1 MQKPLYLDTDE
12 SLDGDLDVGGRG
24 NDLWKICES
33 AHTGDAKTVQ
43 ELIDRDLNLVT
54 YEYITSPLGFA
65 VAAGNTEVAKL
76 LLSHGASPCASLR
89 EHSFLRVAEIRG
101 YSKIHQLLLDTL
113 NSRFNYSENQ
123 RALTELFHAI
133 TALDANR
140 ISEILKGQPQL
151 ATEANLSGDT
161 ALHHAANLST
171 EDVKD
176 VVDLLLR
183 HGARLDARNGDG
195 QTPIDV
201 AMDGGKSK
209 LVRYF
214 LEIHPV
220 DHITI
225 PAFEGNLD
233 KVEASL
239 KVDPSQA
246 NALSPGGQRPLSL
259 AAKGGHLT
267 IVKALLEA
275 GAQIEAPERKARRG
289 MALAE
294 AIDGNRYEVA
304 ELLLEHGAN
313 PNHQPVAL
321 HANDDKMAALLY
333 RYGAHVSFWD
343 WCGGDDIE
351 IVSSLLNT
359 NPAMARCE
367 APILLGRSRGDNPL
381 TMGGRNL
388 DIIRLLLRYGA
399 QPRPTSNWCNSYM
412 WNDYDKARLL
422 LDHGANPDMGTMTG
436 VRPLHFLAREVRG
449 DHRQG
454 IAELLL
460 ERGAEV
466 NPIEELSGATP
477 LGWASSCGDIELMKL
492 LMTHGADVNPPT
504 QPWGTPLALAEQ
516 NEKTDAILLLKRH
529 GARI

>member
-33 AHTGDAKTVQ
+33 AHTGDVNTVQ
-43 ELIDRDLNLVT
+43 ELIDRDPNLVT

-89 EHSFLRVAEIRG
+89 EHSLLKVAEIRG
-101 YSKIHQLLLDTL
+101 YSEIHQLLLNAL
-113 NSRFNYSENQ
+113 KSRFNYSDNQ
-123 RALTELFHAI
+123 RSLAELFQAI
-133 TALDANR
+133 TALDVNR
-140 ISEILKGQPQL
+140 ISELLKGQPQL
-151 ATEANLSGDT
+151 ATEANLSGYT

-171 EDVKD
+171 ENVKD
-176 VVDLLLR
+176 VVDSLIS
-183 HGARLDARNGDG
+183 HGARLDARNDG
-195 QTPIDV
+195 KQTPIDV

-220 DHITI
+220 DHITVL
-225 PAFEGNLD
+225 AFEGNLD

-239 KVDPSQA
+239 KADPSQA
-246 NALSPGGQRPLSL
+246 NALNPAGQRPLSL
-259 AAKGGHLT
+259 AAKGGHLA
-267 IVKALLEA
+267 IVRALLEA
-275 GAQIEAPERKARRG
+275 GVQVEAPERKARRG

-294 AIDGNRYEVA
+294 AIVGNHYEVA

-333 RYGAHVSFWD
+333 RYGAYVSFWD
-343 WCGGDDIE
+343 WCGGEDIE

-367 APILLGRSRGDNPL
+367 APILLGRSQ
-381 TMGGRNL
+381 GGQS
-388 DIIRLLLRYGA
+388 A
-399 QPRPTSNWCNSYM
+399 
-412 WNDYDKARLL
+412 YDRWQEFGHYSA
-422 LDHGANPDMGTMTG
+422 T
-436 VRPLHFLAREVRG
+436 
-449 DHRQG
+449 
-454 IAELLL
+454 
-460 ERGAEV
+460 
-466 NPIEELSGATP
+466 TP
-477 LGWASSCGDIELMKL
+477 LRRSTA
-492 LMTHGADVNPPT
+492 TY
-504 QPWGTPLALAEQ
+504 Q
-516 NEKTDAILLLKRH
+516 
-529 GARI
+529 